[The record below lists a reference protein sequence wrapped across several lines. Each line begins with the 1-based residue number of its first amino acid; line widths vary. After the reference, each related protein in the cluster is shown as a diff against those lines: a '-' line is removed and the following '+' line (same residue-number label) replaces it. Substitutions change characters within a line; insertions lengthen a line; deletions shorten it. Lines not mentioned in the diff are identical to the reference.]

1 MDSVV
6 YKTSSSQHHSS
17 SGVCTS
23 VLVCIIVI
31 LVLVVLALSVVMAK
45 QRKAFAPYI
54 AIGHAFRAGGVQNMA
69 VEARK
74 FLPTLQRDLAAFT
87 AVPTPKSS

>member
-1 MDSVV
+1 MNSGIQ
-6 YKTSSSQHHSS
+6 KTSSS

-23 VLVCIIVI
+23 VLICIIVI
-31 LVLVVLALSVVMAK
+31 LILVVFALSLIIAK
-45 QRKAFAPYI
+45 QRTAFAPYI
-54 AIGHAFRAGGVQNMA
+54 AIGHAFKAGGVQNMA

-87 AVPTPKSS
+87 AVKPPKSS